1 MLACIIMIYGSSIN
15 SDIPCIQ
22 NLYFNNTSQ
31 KIFKPFSVNLISI
44 SFTNCIS
51 LPVYIHA
58 YEIKSACF
66 LERFLSLNTSHHRKI
81 FTISLKI
88 CPVSFEFFS
97 IHLPSQKCIY
107 VKGITRRCRYQEP
120 LLTYSLAV
128 LYPLMSYDYRH
139 IRSSKLGILFPCA
152 GRR

>member
-1 MLACIIMIYGSSIN
+1 MLACIIMIYGSNIN

-66 LERFLSLNTSHHRKI
+66 LERFLFKYISPSKDIHNFLKNLSCVFRVLLHTFTNSKMHICQRYYKAMQVSGAVINIFSSHV
-81 FTISLKI
+81 
-88 CPVSFEFFS
+88 VSANE
-97 IHLPSQKCIY
+97 L
-107 VKGITRRCRYQEP
+107 
-120 LLTYSLAV
+120 
-128 LYPLMSYDYRH
+128 
-139 IRSSKLGILFPCA
+139 
-152 GRR
+152 